1 MSEDRTPL
9 VLPFGALVSRAEWDG
24 LTANRLQTYL
34 PGAALLT
41 QGDRG
46 THVLALE
53 SGLVKVVRVD
63 RDGRRRLLAFRG
75 AGEILGEVA
84 VQCGGVRTASV
95 WAMSICKASVV
106 LADDFRRLVQRPE
119 LAGRLATMASHRLWE
134 QTEIHDGAVHERLAL
149 ALLRLLDS
157 SDGRDPSGRR
167 ALTFSL
173 TRDDL
178 AQHLNVGRKA
188 VSKALEELGADTVQA
203 GKSRITVVNEGKL
216 RRLVRDRDSA

>member
-9 VLPFGALVSRAEWDG
+9 VLPFRALVSAAAWDR

-41 QGDRG
+41 QGAPG
-46 THVLALE
+46 THVLALD

-75 AGEILGEVA
+75 EGEILGEMA
-84 VQCGGVRTASV
+84 VQSGGTRTASV
-95 WAMSICKASVV
+95 WAMSMCKAAVV
-106 LADDFRRLVQRPE
+106 LAEEFRRLVQNPE
-119 LAGRLATMASHRLWE
+119 LAGRLAVMTSHRLWE

-149 ALLRLLDS
+149 TLLRLVDS
-157 SDGRDPSGRR
+157 SDQRDPAGRR
-167 ALTFSL
+167 TRTFSL

-188 VSKALEELGADTVQA
+188 VSKALEELGADTVEA
-203 GKSRITVVNEGKL
+203 AKCRITVVNEDHL
-216 RRLVRDRDSA
+216 RRLVRERDSA

>member
-9 VLPFGALVSRAEWDG
+9 VLPFRALVSRAEWDR
-24 LTANRLQTYL
+24 LTAYRLQTYL

-41 QGDRG
+41 QGDPG

-75 AGEILGEVA
+75 AGDIVGEMA
-84 VQCGGVRTASV
+84 VQCGGTRTASV
-95 WAMSICKASVV
+95 WAMSMCKAAVV
-106 LADDFRRLVQRPE
+106 FAEDFRRLLQCSE
-119 LAGRLATMASHRLWE
+119 LAGRLAVMASHRLWE

-149 ALLRLLDS
+149 TLLRLVDS
-157 SDGRDPSGRR
+157 SDKRDPSGRR
-167 ALTFSL
+167 APTFSL

-188 VSKALEELGADTVQA
+188 VSKALEELGADTVEA
-203 GKSRITVVNEGKL
+203 GKCRITVVNEDNL
-216 RRLVRDRDSA
+216 RRLVRGRDSA